1 MSKRTGIEQEKQA
14 YVNQVGLLASKY
26 LNLAESQDSD
36 LLQAIVFLGEMLT
49 QFHLIQVKLRPE
61 RGLVCKELTS
71 VVFLYCM
78 RAT

>member
-36 LLQAIVFLGEMLT
+36 LQVIVFLGEMLT